1 MTHITHLTG
10 RRVNETRRQ
19 INALL
24 HALHEYVCQIAVLS
38 WRKNMSWYASHSEY
52 FREESFVPP
61 HRQKLKLKIL
71 LKCQTE
77 IGPHNDTRLII
88 DRSNI

>member
-1 MTHITHLTG
+1 
-10 RRVNETRRQ
+10 
-19 INALL
+19 
-24 HALHEYVCQIAVLS
+24 
-38 WRKNMSWYASHSEY
+38 MSWYASHSEY